1 MKPILFLI
9 SGAVIA
15 LIAFLVYKFFTVQI
29 EKERK
34 IAEELSKMDN
44 GEELLRKRRKYT
56 AKRMIIVM
64 LGFYL
69 CLGLIVFVAAVL
81 VLHKINT
88 SP

>member
-44 GEELLRKRRKYT
+44 GNELLN
-56 AKRMIIVM
+56 KRMKHAIKRMNIIS
-64 LGFYL
+64 LRFFL
-69 CLGLIVFVAAVL
+69 FLGLILFVIAL
-81 VLHKINT
+81 ILSLIWKNQ
-88 SP
+88 

>member
-44 GEELLRKRRKYT
+44 GKELLN
-56 AKRMIIVM
+56 KRMKHNIKRMGIIS
-64 LGFYL
+64 LGFLL
-69 CLGLIVFVAAVL
+69 CLCLIVFIIVL
-81 VLHKINT
+81 IT
-88 SP
+88 SLILKNR